1 MAIRFLRDYTVQDRE
16 RTTYAKDEV
25 RDDLSPASED
35 HFVSRNVAVYVE
47 AGQHKSKLP
56 ETEEKIEQPA
66 KPARRKQS
74 KRTAS

>member
-25 RDDLSPASED
+25 MDDLSPESQE
-35 HFVSRNVAVYVE
+35 HFVRRNVAVYVE
-47 AGQHKSKLP
+47 AGQRNP
-56 ETEEKIEQPA
+56 EPAENEETVEQPA
-66 KPARRKQS
+66 RPARRKQG

>member
-25 RDDLSPASED
+25 RDDLSPESQE
-35 HFVSRNVAVYVE
+35 HFVSRNVAVYVQ
-47 AGQHKSKLP
+47 AGQRSEVPAKP
-56 ETEEKIEQPA
+56 EEAAEQPA
-66 KPARRKQS
+66 KPVRRKQS

>member
-1 MAIRFLRDYTVQDRE
+1 MAVRFLRDYTVQDRE

-25 RDDLSPASED
+25 RDDLSPESQE

-47 AGQHKSKLP
+47 AGQRKP
-56 ETEEKIEQPA
+56 EPAVTEEKAEQPA
-66 KPARRKQS
+66 KPARRKQG